1 MTNTI
6 YVGVTN
12 RTGGSTSGLYRRAE
26 DSNRWEFCDAITG
39 THVHAIAVHPEDPAI
54 IYIATSKGLLRSEDR
69 GTTWTCAV
77 EADSTEQLWSVLFHP
92 NDARTILTGGAP
104 LGLHRS
110 DDGGR
115 TWKQMPRPTIA
126 ERMVGAF
133 PSRIMRMSIAPQ
145 RSDVIWAGMEVN
157 GAMRSDN
164 GGESWTDL
172 SDDLVSLSRQ
182 SHLES
187 AILTKDKAEGMLDVH
202 AICVSSAAPETPFL
216 ALRMGLFR
224 GEDRGMHW
232 TDLNIGQ
239 HAAHLRY
246 GRDIV
251 VAPWDPHTLFAC
263 VADSSRGQAGRLYE
277 SKDTGA
283 TWTQIDRGVS
293 VKSTMM
299 GVAPNPAHPDRI
311 HCVTRQGQTFS
322 TDDGGA
328 SWRDLPLPE
337 GAGAAVAIACG

>member
-1 MTNTI
+1 MANTI

-12 RTGGSTSGLYRRAE
+12 RTGGSVSGLYRRKEAS
-26 DSNRWEFCDAITG
+26 DAWELCDAITG
-39 THVHAIAVHPEDPAI
+39 MHVHAIAVHPEDPAVV
-54 IYIATSKGLLRSEDR
+54 YAATGKGLLRSADR
-69 GTTWTCAV
+69 GTSWSCVV
-77 EADSTEQLWSVLFHP
+77 EAEGPEQMWSVLFHP
-92 NDARTILTGGAP
+92 NDPRIILTGSAP

-115 TWKQMPRPTIA
+115 TWKRMPRPRIA

-133 PSRIMRMSIAPQ
+133 PSRIMRMGIAPQ
-145 RSDVIWAGMEVN
+145 RPDVIWAGMEVN
-157 GAMRSDN
+157 GAMRSDD
-164 GGESWTDL
+164 GGETWTDL
-172 SDDLVSLSRQ
+172 SDNLVALSRQ
-182 SHLES
+182 PQLES

-202 AICVSSAAPETPFL
+202 AICVSRAAPETPFL

-224 GEDRGMHW
+224 GEDRGAHW

-251 VAPWDPHTLFAC
+251 VAPWNPQTLFAC
-263 VADSSRGQAGRLYE
+263 VADSSRGEAGRLYR
-277 SKDTGA
+277 SDDIGA

-293 VKSTMM
+293 VNSTMM
-299 GVAPNPAHPDRI
+299 GVAPDPANPARI

-328 SWRDLPLPE
+328 SWRELPLPD
-337 GAGAAVAIACG
+337 GSGAAVAIACG

>member
-1 MTNTI
+1 MTSTI

-12 RTGGSTSGLYRRAE
+12 RTGGTLSGMYRRAANS
-26 DSNRWEFCDAITG
+26 DAWEFCDSITG

-54 IYIATSKGLLRSEDR
+54 VYAATDRGLLRSEDR
-69 GTTWTCAV
+69 GTHFTCV
-77 EADSTEQLWSVLFHP
+77 VDSDGTEQMWSVLFHP
-92 NDARTILTGGAP
+92 NDPRIILTGSAP

-115 TWKQMPRPTIA
+115 TWKRMPRPKIA

-133 PSRIMRMSIAPQ
+133 PARIMRMSIAPQ
-145 RSDVIWAGMEVN
+145 HPDVIGAGMEVN

-172 SDDLVSLSRQ
+172 SDNLVALSRQ
-182 SHLES
+182 PHLES
-187 AILTKDKAEGMLDVH
+187 ALLTKDKAEGMLDVH
-202 AICVSSAAPETPFL
+202 AICVSPAAPDTPFI

-224 GEDRGMHW
+224 GEKRGMRW
-232 TDLNIGQ
+232 TDLNIGR

-251 VAPWDPHTLFAC
+251 VSPRNPNTLVAC
-263 VADSSRGQAGRLYE
+263 VADAARGRAGRLYRSE
-277 SKDTGA
+277 DTGA

-293 VKSTMM
+293 VNSTMM
-299 GVAPNPAHPDRI
+299 GVALDPADPACI

-328 SWRDLPLPE
+328 SWRELPLPE
-337 GAGAAVAIACG
+337 GSGAAVATACG